1 MIDFI
6 KTYKGSITRTVIL
19 FLGLIN
25 QFLTMT
31 GHAVLPFSDEE
42 VTQFVTGAIT
52 FVTIMQ
58 AYWFDNFSKKKKE
71 NK

>member
-1 MIDFI
+1 MINFI

-19 FLGLIN
+19 LLGLIN

-31 GHAVLPFSDEE
+31 GHAVLPFNDAD

-52 FVTIMQ
+52 AITVLQ
-58 AYWFDNFSKKKKE
+58 AYWFDNFSKKKGE
-71 NK
+71 